1 MFLLFFRHRITACY
15 RCVTMSGEDS
25 CLLMEIYQEKLR
37 RIEIDNRP
45 RTYFM
50 TRKILEIKLIGGGNL
65 LQGSTTQ
72 ARWVRIKKLG
82 GIFKIIVGGFFRAFA
97 LSKVCFIP
105 ILPISVSKIQLELVF
120 FSSH

>member
-50 TRKILEIKLIGGGNL
+50 TRKILEIKLIGGGQL
-65 LQGSTTQ
+65 AS
-72 ARWVRIKKLG
+72 REYDS
-82 GIFKIIVGGFFRAFA
+82 
-97 LSKVCFIP
+97 SKVGTDK
-105 ILPISVSKIQLELVF
+105 KIRGDF
-120 FSSH
+120 